1 MNGGKKTS
9 KKPASK
15 TLPHGDF
22 HIEYTEYSMWDG
34 ASPNANQSSEHNAQ
48 INKYQMWELACL
60 RKRYCSNT
68 CSD

>member
-48 INKYQMWELACL
+48 INKYQM
-60 RKRYCSNT
+60 
-68 CSD
+68 